1 MSFFSEL
8 SETMLTGYEKNP
20 LWLEGEKRY
29 FLEYP
34 VEGADVAPSAA
45 GGPGSESFCG
55 VGGKLQ
61 ALTSDRN
68 LQG

>member
-1 MSFFSEL
+1 
-8 SETMLTGYEKNP
+8 MLTGYEKKP
-20 LWLEGEKRY
+20 ALVIGRKKKY
-29 FLEYP
+29 SLEYP

-45 GGPGSESFCG
+45 GGPGSVSFCG
-55 VGGKLQ
+55 LGGKLQ